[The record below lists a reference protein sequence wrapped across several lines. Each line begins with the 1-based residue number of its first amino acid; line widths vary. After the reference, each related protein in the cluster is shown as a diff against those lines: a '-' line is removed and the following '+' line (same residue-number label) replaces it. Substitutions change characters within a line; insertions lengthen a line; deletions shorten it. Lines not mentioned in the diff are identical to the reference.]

1 MLMIYL
7 LADRRK
13 WWRVQ
18 EVNDSLDQRARWIL
32 LRFVDLEVGGVAG
45 QGRGLKGG
53 VCPCG
58 IDWTRP
64 LETESIP
71 RTALREGRGGQKG
84 SFPPL
89 PPPALP
95 STQGRR
101 QDSSTRQVTLYT
113 SFLSLFPFPRCGFG
127 RKQYYYWVKSRVIVN
142 IPVNT
147 LQVLFLSRKSQRILS
162 TITWEFLRVP

>member
-32 LRFVDLEVGGVAG
+32 LRFVELEVGGVAG

-71 RTALREGRGGQKG
+71 RTALREWRGSEGE
-84 SFPPL
+84 L
-89 PPPALP
+89 
-95 STQGRR
+95 
-101 QDSSTRQVTLYT
+101 SSPTTPGT
-113 SFLSLFPFPRCGFG
+113 SFNTRSETGQLDSPSYTLHQLSLSISISALRFRE
-127 RKQYYYWVKSRVIVN
+127 KQYHYWVKSRVTVN

-147 LQVLFLSRKSQRILS
+147 LQVLFLPRKSQR
-162 TITWEFLRVP
+162 TIT